1 MIDSLR
7 KTMCANVH
15 NPIKNDY
22 LKAFLSHR
30 KHRLAMFMSK
40 DTRLGMETHL
50 TPKNV
55 EGKSSL
61 IKSFL
66 ICTIIHAQEYGI

>member
-30 KHRLAMFMSK
+30 KHRLANFSGLRTLEK
-40 DTRLGMETHL
+40 GIKNKVANSRQRAVGDTNGTK
-50 TPKNV
+50 TV
-55 EGKSSL
+55 EGSNTVEK
-61 IKSFL
+61 K
-66 ICTIIHAQEYGI
+66 